1 MCAVSV
7 SLSHVTISSAQFA
20 HSMAFYDAVLGA
32 LGLVRT
38 AEFGDEEESDAVLEA
53 AGWGD
58 AAADPILWLVAT
70 ADPATATC
78 AAHLALRAG
87 SRAGVEAFFAAGLA
101 HGGRSLR
108 APRRWAI
115 YRRGQFA
122 ATLLDP
128 DGNRVEAVA
137 AE

>member
-1 MCAVSV
+1 MMGAVPV

-20 HSMAFYDAVLGA
+20 DSMAFYDAALGA

-38 AEFGDEEESDAVLEA
+38 AEFGDEEESDVPVEA
-53 AGWGD
+53 AGWGET
-58 AAADPILWLVAT
+58 AAEPIMWLVA
-70 ADPATATC
+70 ASAATVTRG
-78 AAHLALRAG
+78 AHVAVRAS
-87 SRAGVEAFFAAGLA
+87 SRAAVEAFFAAGLGQ
-101 HGGRSLR
+101 GGRSLR
-108 APRRWAI
+108 PPRRWTI